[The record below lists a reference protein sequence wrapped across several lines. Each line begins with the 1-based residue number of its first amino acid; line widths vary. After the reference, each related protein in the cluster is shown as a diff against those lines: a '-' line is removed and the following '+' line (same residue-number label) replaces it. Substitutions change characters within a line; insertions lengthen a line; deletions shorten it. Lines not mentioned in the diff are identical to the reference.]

1 MARKETLE
9 TLSPEEERIRQI
21 LLKYKNIAVVGMS
34 KNPQKPARKVPKYL
48 MAHGYNIIP
57 VNPTMEKTLGRKVYP
72 SIADIPPDV
81 KIDLVEVFRP
91 SEQTPEIVRQVV
103 ERKKKVGDVKAV
115 WLQEGIKHPE
125 SRRLAEEA
133 GLEYV
138 EDKCMYKEHKR
149 LILGEEPDE
158 I

>member
-1 MARKETLE
+1 
-9 TLSPEEERIRQI
+9 
-21 LLKYKNIAVVGMS
+21 
-34 KNPQKPARKVPKYL
+34 
-48 MAHGYNIIP
+48 MAHGYHIIP

-72 SIADIPPDV
+72 SIADIPPEV
-81 KIDLVEVFRP
+81 RIDLVEVFRP

-138 EDKCMYKEHKR
+138 EDRCMYKEHKR
-149 LILGEEPDE
+149 LILGEEPEE